1 MSRFWISLAVVLWLG
16 TYALGA
22 DEPQSGNRR
31 ALLAEPTPAKG
42 TTDTDSKTR
51 PMAEALRR
59 VINDKDGQAKSNIVR
74 SVLQLK
80 NAPASQLANTI
91 TNLFIMERNAERFD
105 AASSVTIVPNTF
117 GNCLV
122 VSGSTEAVETV
133 RKLVAQLD
141 RAAAMVRVEVV
152 MGDVPMAK
160 TEAAAPVA
168 ETGDRANSAKIRVS
182 VAGVDEMRKQMEVL
196 FQAQLTTLEN
206 QPSYLQVG
214 RREPTIASVNV
225 TSMGKTTSVT
235 EHNVG
240 TILKL
245 EPRVNADRQVTM
257 TVDIEDSRLAPA
269 GEGVPI
275 FTPDKGEV
283 VRAAIVDVTTL
294 KTTIQVR
301 NGQTVALCGMARQP
315 KNGKQRIILV
325 TSHILPMGGEAKHAK

>member
-1 MSRFWISLAVVLWLG
+1 MSRLWISLAVVLCLA
-16 TYALGA
+16 TYAFGV
-22 DEPQSGNRR
+22 DRPQSGNHR
-31 ALLAEPTPAKG
+31 ALLADPNPTAK
-42 TTDTDSKTR
+42 TTEADPHTR

-59 VINDKDGQAKSNIVR
+59 VINDKDGQPKSDIVR

-91 TNLFIMERNAERFD
+91 TNLFIMERNVERFD

-160 TEAAAPVA
+160 AEAAEA
-168 ETGDRANSAKIRVS
+168 GGRADSPKIRVS
-182 VAGVDEMRKQMEVL
+182 AAGVDEMRKQMEVL

-214 RREPTIASVNV
+214 RREPTVASVNV
-225 TSMGKTTSVT
+225 SPMGKTTSLT

-257 TVDIEDSRLAPA
+257 NLDIEDSRLAPA

-275 FTPDKGEV
+275 FTPEKGEV

-301 NGQTVALCGMARQP
+301 NGQTVALSGMARQP

-325 TSHILPMGGEAKHAK
+325 TSHVLPMGGEPKHAK